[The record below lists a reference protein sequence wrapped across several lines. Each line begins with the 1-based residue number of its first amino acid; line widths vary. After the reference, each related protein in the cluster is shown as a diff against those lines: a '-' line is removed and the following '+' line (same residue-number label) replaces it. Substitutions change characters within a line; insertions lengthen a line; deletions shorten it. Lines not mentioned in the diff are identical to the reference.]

1 MVARGKKV
9 SGCEIKIW
17 LDYAICG
24 GLGLCEGLWM
34 FIPGSLQKEKNSI
47 EKKGMR
53 QLLSL
58 SLGLNGFQAARVSA
72 WQESRHPVIRTTQ
85 RILFSSSWVLIL
97 WQQCVPSLR
106 IKCQFS
112 EKSPA
117 LMADTMMLWDCLHDT
132 GYQRGYHLDIWPTE
146 EISLALLFSVTILSP
161 CQGLKCPLPPPSWPM
176 VQQTLESMRVSHTD
190 GPHYGLNN
198 GETYLKQTREHINIR
213 VA

>member
-1 MVARGKKV
+1 MQFVVG
-9 SGCEIKIW
+9 
-17 LDYAICG
+17 
-24 GLGLCEGLWM
+24 CEGLWM

-85 RILFSSSWVLIL
+85 RILFSSSWVVIL
-97 WQQCVPSLR
+97 WQCAEFR

-117 LMADTMMLWDCLHDT
+117 LADMMLWDCLHDT

-146 EISLALLFSVTILSP
+146 EISLARLFSVTILSP
-161 CQGLKCPLPPPSWPM
+161 CQSLKCPLPPPWWPR
-176 VQQTLESMRVSHTD
+176 VQQTLETMRVSHCD
-190 GPHYGLNN
+190 GPHYELNN

-213 VA
+213 VAAQHNI

>member
-24 GLGLCEGLWM
+24 GLWGALNVYPWKFTKRKKLDWKEGDETVVE
-34 FIPGSLQKEKNSI
+34 F
-47 EKKGMR
+47 
-53 QLLSL
+53 
-58 SLGLNGFQAARVSA
+58 
-72 WQESRHPVIRTTQ
+72 ESRSQWVSGGTGECLTRVTSSRHQNNSKNFIFIILSCDPVAVCQ
-85 RILFSSSWVLIL
+85 F
-97 WQQCVPSLR
+97 R

-117 LMADTMMLWDCLHDT
+117 LADMMLWDCLHDT

-146 EISLALLFSVTILSP
+146 EISLARLFSVTILSP

-176 VQQTLESMRVSHTD
+176 VQQTLESMRVSHCD
-190 GPHYGLNN
+190 DPHYELNN

-213 VA
+213 VAAQHNI